1 MTQDYIIKKLFV
13 LPSLLT
19 ILILKNLFYKFW
31 CGLHRKYTLSGI
43 SLYPNWIPSMSIAS
57 AENQIFFHLQLMT
70 GMITLTFFF
79 FFNYSIKNSNI
90 FNCPPVFTDNWE
102 FRKGSYSYYLGDPLY
117 FEVSATILH
126 HFPLRVYVDHCV
138 ATASPDVDTPVRY
151 DFIEHSG

>member
-13 LPSLLT
+13 LPSLLA
-19 ILILKNLFYKFW
+19 IFILKNLFYKFW

-79 FFNYSIKNSNI
+79 FF
-90 FNCPPVFTDNWE
+90 
-102 FRKGSYSYYLGDPLY
+102 
-117 FEVSATILH
+117 
-126 HFPLRVYVDHCV
+126 
-138 ATASPDVDTPVRY
+138 
-151 DFIEHSG
+151 